1 MALQSH
7 FGGPLLQQMLQ
18 EACGVARPPA
28 GEGVAR
34 GQEGA
39 GRRGSNLTG
48 QMAVTLSERR
58 KMGPIVVRARRR
70 KLMEK
75 FVIEGGAPLSGTLVP
90 AGNKNGALP
99 ILASSLLTDEQVL
112 VRNVPRIRD
121 VDAML
126 EILRG
131 IGVEVS
137 WRGQNEVALCAGKV
151 GSGEIDRELAELIRA
166 SFLLAGPL
174 LARFHRAV
182 MPPPGGDVIGRRRLD
197 PHLDAFRA
205 MGAEVDCD
213 GEIVLGAPRG
223 LRPSDVFMDEPSVM
237 ATENAL
243 LAAALIPGTTVIGNA
258 ACEPHVQDLARMLVK
273 MGADIQGIG
282 SNLLTVNG
290 SERLHGCEH
299 DVAPDHIEIGSF
311 MALAGVTGGELRIK
325 DTVPD
330 DLRMIR
336 LVFERLGLRSELHG
350 NDVFVPGGQKLV
362 VQADVGEYKSK
373 IQDGPWPA
381 FPADLTSI
389 AIALATQAEGSILIH
404 EWMFENRL
412 IFADKLILMGADIVM
427 CDPHRAIVTGPRR
440 LRGERVESPDIRA
453 GMAMLLAA
461 LCAEGRSE
469 IGNIRQI
476 DRGYERI
483 DERLRDLG
491 AHIERVA
498 TEPVHA

>member
-1 MALQSH
+1 M
-7 FGGPLLQQMLQ
+7 
-18 EACGVARPPA
+18 
-28 GEGVAR
+28 
-34 GQEGA
+34 
-39 GRRGSNLTG
+39 G
-48 QMAVTLSERR
+48 QMAVTLAKRQSG
-58 KMGPIVVRARRR
+58 GPILGRGRRPQ
-70 KLMEK
+70 LMEK
-75 FVIEGGAPLSGTLVP
+75 FVIEGGVPLSGTMVP

-99 ILASSLLTDEQVL
+99 ILASAVLTEDEVL

-121 VDAML
+121 VEAML
-126 EILRG
+126 DILG
-131 IGVEVS
+131 AIGVQIS
-137 WRGQNEVALCAGKV
+137 WRGPNEVALCAAGV
-151 GSGEIDRELAELIRA
+151 HGVEIERELAEQIRA

-174 LARFHRAV
+174 LARFRRAV

-205 MGAEVDCD
+205 MGAIAEC
-213 GEIVLGAPRG
+213 GREIVLTAPRG
-223 LRPSDVFMDEPSVM
+223 LRSTDVFMDEPSVM

-243 LAAALIPGTTVIGNA
+243 MAAALTPGTTVIGNA

-282 SNLLTVNG
+282 SNLITVNG
-290 SERLHGCEH
+290 AERLHGCEH
-299 DVAPDHIEIGSF
+299 EVAPDHIEIGSF
-311 MALAGVTGGELRIK
+311 IALAGVTGGELRIK
-325 DTVPD
+325 DTVPG

-336 LVFERLGLRSELHG
+336 LVFERVGLHTELDG
-350 NDVFVPGGQKLV
+350 DDVIVPGGQKLV
-362 VQADVGEYKSK
+362 AQADVGEYKSK

-389 AIALATQAEGSILIH
+389 AVALATQAEGSILVH

-412 IFADKLILMGADIVM
+412 IFTDKLILMGADIVM

-483 DERLRDLG
+483 DERLRELG
-491 AHIERVA
+491 ARIERVA

>member
-1 MALQSH
+1 
-7 FGGPLLQQMLQ
+7 
-18 EACGVARPPA
+18 
-28 GEGVAR
+28 
-34 GQEGA
+34 
-39 GRRGSNLTG
+39 
-48 QMAVTLSERR
+48 
-58 KMGPIVVRARRR
+58 
-70 KLMEK
+70 
-75 FVIEGGAPLSGTLVP
+75 
-90 AGNKNGALP
+90 LP
-99 ILASSLLTDEQVL
+99 ILASAVLTEDEVI

-121 VDAML
+121 VEAML
-126 EILRG
+126 AILTE
-131 IGVEVS
+131 IGVRVS
-137 WRGQNEVALCAGKV
+137 WRGPNEVALCAAAV
-151 GSGEIDRELAELIRA
+151 HAVEIERELAELIRA

-205 MGAEVDCD
+205 MGALTESD
-213 GEIVLGAPRG
+213 GEIVLSAPNG
-223 LRPSDVFMDEPSVM
+223 LRPTDVFMDEPSVM

-243 LAAALIPGTTVIGNA
+243 MAAALTPGTTVIGNA

-282 SNLLTVNG
+282 SNLVTVNG
-290 SERLHGCEH
+290 AERLHGCEH
-299 DVAPDHIEIGSF
+299 EVAPDHIEIGSF
-311 MALAGVTGGELRIK
+311 IALAGVTGGELQIK
-325 DTVPD
+325 DTVPG

-362 VQADVGEYKSK
+362 AQSDDGDYKGK

-389 AIALATQAEGSILIH
+389 AVALATQAEGSILVH

-412 IFADKLILMGADIVM
+412 IFTDKLILMGADIVM

-440 LRGERVESPDIRA
+440 LRGARVESPDIRA

-483 DERLRDLG
+483 DERLRELG
-491 AHIERVA
+491 ARIERVA

>member
-1 MALQSH
+1 
-7 FGGPLLQQMLQ
+7 
-18 EACGVARPPA
+18 
-28 GEGVAR
+28 
-34 GQEGA
+34 
-39 GRRGSNLTG
+39 
-48 QMAVTLSERR
+48 MAVKLGDAEQEQISVPVRGERF
-58 KMGPIVVRARRR
+58 RRR
-70 KLMEK
+70 ERKMEK
-75 FVIEGGAPLSGTLVP
+75 FVIEGGVPLSGTMVP

-99 ILASSLLTDEQVL
+99 ILASALLTEDEVV
-112 VRNVPRIRD
+112 VRNVPKIRD

-126 EILRG
+126 SILSA

-137 WRGQNEVALCAGKV
+137 WRGANEVALCAKDV
-151 GSGEIDRELAELIRA
+151 HEVEIERDLAELIRA

-174 LARFHRAV
+174 LARFGRAV

-205 MGAEVDCD
+205 MGATAEC
-213 GEIVLGAPRG
+213 GREIVLSAPRG
-223 LRPSDVFMDEPSVM
+223 LRSTDVFMDEPSVM
-237 ATENAL
+237 ASENAL
-243 LAAALIPGTTVIGNA
+243 MAAALTPGTTVIGNA

-282 SNLLTVNG
+282 SNLITVNG
-290 SERLHGCEH
+290 AKELHGCEH
-299 DVAPDHIEIGSF
+299 EVAPDHIEIGSF
-311 MALAGVTGGELRIK
+311 IALAGVTGGELRIK
-325 DTVPD
+325 DTVPG

-336 LVFERLGLRSELHG
+336 LVFERLGLKTELDG
-350 NDVFVPGGQKLV
+350 NDVLVPGEQKLV

-389 AIALATQAEGSILIH
+389 AVALATQAEGSILVH

-412 IFADKLILMGADIVM
+412 IFTDKLILMGADIVM

-440 LRGERVESPDIRA
+440 LRGARVESPDIRA

-461 LCAEGRSE
+461 LCADGRSE

-483 DERLRDLG
+483 DERLRELG
-491 AHIERVA
+491 ARIERVA